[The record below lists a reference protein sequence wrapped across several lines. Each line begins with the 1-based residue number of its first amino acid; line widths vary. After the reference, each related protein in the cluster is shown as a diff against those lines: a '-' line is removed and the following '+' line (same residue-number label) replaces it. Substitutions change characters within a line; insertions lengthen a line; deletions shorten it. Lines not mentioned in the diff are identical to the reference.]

1 MKIGS
6 TDVASVKMGDVDVVE
21 IRMGN
26 FLVWQK
32 PTMMLMSQPSIEE
45 QPVVEDAIVEET
57 TTTTVQEKKGIFTGM
72 WSFFKNIF
80 KIQ

>member
-1 MKIGS
+1 MKIGN

-26 FLVWQK
+26 SLVWQK

-45 QPVVEDAIVEET
+45 QPIVEDAIVEET
-57 TTTTVQEKKGIFTGM
+57 TTAVQEKKGIFTGM
-72 WSFFKNIF
+72 WRFFKNIF